1 MSDPTD
7 IEAQDREA
15 ATAESRARAQR
26 EQEKEDTKWLMAH
39 ASGRRIVAR
48 LLEETGVFRTSF
60 HTSGATMAFNEGRK
74 HLGYF
79 LTGELLEV
87 TPDAYLRMLKEFKQ

>member
-7 IEAQDREA
+7 LEAQEREA
-15 ATAESRARAQR
+15 ETVESRARAQR
-26 EQEKEDTKWLMAH
+26 EQEKEDIKWLMAH

-48 LLEETGVFRTSF
+48 LFEEIGVFRTSF
-60 HTSGATMAFNEGRK
+60 HSSGATMAFNEGRK

>member
-7 IEAQDREA
+7 LDAQELDAR
-15 ATAESRARAQR
+15 TSESRELAQR
-26 EQEKEDTKWLMAH
+26 EQEKADIKWLMSH
-39 ASGRRIVAR
+39 ASGRRFVAR
-48 LLEETGVFRTSF
+48 LLGETGVFRTSF

-79 LTGELLEV
+79 ITGELLDV
-87 TPDAYLRMLKEFKQ
+87 TPDAYLKMLKEFK